1 MHTPPVHGTRQ
12 GNKHHARPSHRTSL
26 VRNTMLLCALLALTL
41 LAGCREPGAFDDG
54 WGAGLPSSI
63 TIEKTRR

>member
-1 MHTPPVHGTRQ
+1 MHTPTVHGTRQ
-12 GNKHHARPSHRTSL
+12 RNVHHARPGHRASL
-26 VRNTMLLCALLALTL
+26 VRNTMLLCTLLALTL
-41 LAGCREPGAFDDG
+41 LAGCREPGAFDGG